1 MAGPPAGRVTR
12 NTIVPYPRPGADGSL
27 PPQSPGSPAVAG
39 PGARPVRSRCR
50 PPFVKQIGSSE
61 STGWRNTHGRTP
73 TSRPFV
79 VSRAW
84 ARHRRDAKERF
95 PRCSAGRSV
104 RFNHGASRR
113 WQHAT
118 TLHRG
123 HGGASRPDHRAR
135 PRRRTRNRTR
145 LCPPD
150 GTGAGWDHR
159 SLCDLAADPE
169 GVVLTFSFPSG
180 TPVEAVRAAL
190 QLEGEEP
197 LLAEVVL
204 GPRPSPALPG
214 PAQRAGPTR
223 VRAAPHPGRHPSFRH
238 AIDWR

>member
-159 SLCDLAADPE
+159 SLCDLAADP
-169 GVVLTFSFPSG
+169 GGSSS
-180 TPVEAVRAAL
+180 
-190 QLEGEEP
+190 
-197 LLAEVVL
+197 
-204 GPRPSPALPG
+204 PSPSRPG
-214 PAQRAGPTR
+214 PLWRPCGLRCSWRARNRSSPRSSWGPVHPPPSPVRRSAQDQPASGRRPTQGDT
-223 VRAAPHPGRHPSFRH
+223 PPS
-238 AIDWR
+238 ATP